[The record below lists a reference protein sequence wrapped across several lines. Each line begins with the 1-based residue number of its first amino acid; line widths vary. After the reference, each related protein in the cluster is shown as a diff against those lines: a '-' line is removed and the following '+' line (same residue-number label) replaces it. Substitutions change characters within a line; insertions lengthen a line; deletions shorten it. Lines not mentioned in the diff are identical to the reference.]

1 MWKKAAK
8 EPLRGCGLY
17 FKPAINI
24 GAGFT
29 DFKPA

>member
-8 EPLRGCGLY
+8 EPLHGCGLY

-29 DFKPA
+29 LSPR